1 MSAMRRRYARNK
13 LALVG
18 AATIAL
24 LVAVAVFAP
33 FIAPNDPLSVNLT
46 RRYLPGFWSA
56 DGLAGFPLG
65 TDALGRCILSRVIY
79 GARLSL
85 WAGIISVTIALFLGT
100 AIGVVAAYAGGKVD
114 QFLMRAMEIILAFPS
129 LVLALTIVA
138 VLGPNLY
145 NAMIAVGI
153 VNIPGVSRLVRGAT
167 LKIKEEE
174 YVTASIS
181 LGARA
186 PRIMRTSVLPGLA
199 SISAVYGSALIGRAI
214 LVTASLSFLGL
225 GAIPPTPEW
234 GAMLVDARDVL
245 LFGKWWV
252 ATFPGLAIAVSVL
265 GFNLLGDG
273 VGEAIDPRL
282 RGRES

>member
-1 MSAMRRRYARNK
+1 MRHRYFRNK
-13 LALVG
+13 LAVVG
-18 AATIAL
+18 AVAIGL
-24 LVAVAVFAP
+24 LVIIAALAP
-33 FIAPNDPLSVNLT
+33 WIAPNDPLSVNLSN
-46 RRYLPGFWSA
+46 RYLPGFWSA
-56 DGLAGFPLG
+56 DGVAGFPLG
-65 TDALGRCILSRVIY
+65 TDGLGRCILSRVIY

-85 WAGIISVTIALFLGT
+85 LAGIISVAIALMLGT
-100 AIGVVAAYAGGKVD
+100 VIGLVAAYVGGRVD
-114 QFLMRAMEIILAFPS
+114 QILMRSMEVILAFPS

-138 VLGPNLY
+138 VMGPNLY

-167 LKIKEEE
+167 LRIKEEE
-174 YVTASIS
+174 YVTASRS

>member
-1 MSAMRRRYARNK
+1 MRRHYARNK